1 MYLHK
6 TFPSQVSGQR
16 RMNEIKP
23 GKFTFTLVTKK
34 LKQIQEFLSGHIV
47 KIMTI
52 GDLFCLIEV
61 E

>member
-1 MYLHK
+1 MSLDK

-34 LKQIQEFLSGHIV
+34 LKQIQQFLSGHNV
-47 KIMTI
+47 KLMRF
-52 GDLFCLIEV
+52 GDWFCLIEV